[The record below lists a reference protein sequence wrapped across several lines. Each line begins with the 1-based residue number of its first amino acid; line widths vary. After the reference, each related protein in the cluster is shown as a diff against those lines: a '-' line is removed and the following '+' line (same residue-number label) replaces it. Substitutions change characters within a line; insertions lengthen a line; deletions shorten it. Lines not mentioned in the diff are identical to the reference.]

1 MAISVNTIHE
11 LKEYFSGVVLRS
23 LHHAPGVDEVIY
35 SLLGFIVL
43 NIDENSAIEVRSYA
57 EAPGNIL
64 WIFINGIRYSFRYEH
79 SDDTI
84 EIRKNNYKGD
94 LISKIN
100 NQTSI
105 AQLKKI
111 FEDL

>member
-1 MAISVNTIHE
+1 MAIPVSKIHE
-11 LKEYFSGVVLRS
+11 LKVYFSGVVERS

-35 SLLGFIVL
+35 ALLGFIVL
-43 NIDENSAIEVRSYA
+43 NIDENSEIQVRSYG
-57 EAPGNIL
+57 EATGNIL
-64 WIFINGIRYSFRYEH
+64 WVFINKVRYSFRYEH

-84 EIRKNNYKGD
+84 EIRKNNHKGE

-105 AQLKKI
+105 TQLKKI